1 MWETQESSQHFKWW
15 FTEIG
20 WIRGSIDLLWDP
32 NMCFLKEIHLG
43 SPRVQP
49 WPKWKRLWSY
59 RPHRWAALTRLATS
73 SHYLLREKRSSPGRK
88 LMSAPGGFW
97 KRVLGHFDCSEILT
111 LRKKKF
117 RNHWNVKKTFRN
129 QRRLRKLI
137 NHLELW
143 MECHKYIIQLL
154 ILISYIYNYIYKCYK
169 YSIYHR
175 YSM

>member
-20 WIRGSIDLLWDP
+20 WIRGSIDLLWVP

-111 LRKKKF
+111 LRKKKVSKPLKCEE
-117 RNHWNVKKTFRN
+117 NLSESKKVEEAHQPSGTLN
-129 QRRLRKLI
+129 G
-137 NHLELW
+137 
-143 MECHKYIIQLL
+143 M
-154 ILISYIYNYIYKCYK
+154 S
-169 YSIYHR
+169 
-175 YSM
+175 